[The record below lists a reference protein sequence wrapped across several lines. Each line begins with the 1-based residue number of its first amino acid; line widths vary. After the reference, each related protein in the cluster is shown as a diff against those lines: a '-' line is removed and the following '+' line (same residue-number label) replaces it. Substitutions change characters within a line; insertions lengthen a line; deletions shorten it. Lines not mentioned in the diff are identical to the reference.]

1 VNVAVGSGDGVA
13 VGATV
18 EVGSGVDVHVGTGV
32 VVGTTVGSD
41 VAVGV
46 GVAGRGVDVGA
57 AVGSGVGGVPH
68 PARSPIPISRNSN
81 VRNAERVIR
90 FLSICAFVCKLAYRF
105 VCRFV

>member
-1 VNVAVGSGDGVA
+1 VGGSGVTVAVGSGDGVA
-13 VGATV
+13 
-18 EVGSGVDVHVGTGV
+18 VHVGTGV

-57 AVGSGVGGVPH
+57 AVGSEVGGVPH

-81 VRNAERVIR
+81 VRNEERVIR
-90 FLSICAFVCKLAYRF
+90 FLSICAFVCKL
-105 VCRFV
+105 V